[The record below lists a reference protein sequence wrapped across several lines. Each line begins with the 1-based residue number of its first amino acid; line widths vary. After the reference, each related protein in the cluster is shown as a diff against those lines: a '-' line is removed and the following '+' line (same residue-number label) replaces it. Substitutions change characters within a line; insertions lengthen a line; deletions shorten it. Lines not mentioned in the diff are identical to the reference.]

1 MGGIAA
7 ERMKYGDI
15 VFLYIIMAISLVILV
30 LFGGGLV
37 FYMHQQEL
45 VREDIKTYRYSLTQ
59 EAERVRQTFEQIA
72 GVSRLLASNPV
83 IINTMDKEMQSIVP
97 STVAQQIVERNLQAV
112 ADVENITAVS
122 LLDLEGKCVY
132 GTVPDAIGKEYGFV
146 GYFHNA
152 IIDGYDL
159 YAAMNQVTQQNEVY
173 YAQVIKNGNL
183 PLGVIVLKV
192 SLDIFHL
199 RSFSTAFTATPPKA
213 EEMRIGLS
221 TDNNILFDTT
231 ANLVSL
237 QSLTKRQR
245 ETLQSSQ
252 QFPVERIQSLGFTS
266 YGLDSLATI
275 GFLHEKAPAGR
286 EYYLFF
292 QPLVQDGLALIHVVE
307 KSWFEENYRPASL
320 GSSGFIMLLCLLL
333 VIMLALLYMANR
345 RHRQALL
352 VAVTLEREAEQR
364 IQDKEKYEAIVN
376 RNPQGFWLSDFESGI
391 IVEVNQSLCL
401 LLQRSAEEIIGH
413 DSNEFLVTKELYAD
427 EEQREEERREEVRKG
442 KDSKDC
448 FNLSQEGRLRLED
461 GGLLHVLITSSCIT
475 PPGSDKKTCF
485 SFFTD
490 ISERKKE
497 QEQLFLFSQAVEQ
510 STSAIV
516 ITDSHA
522 DIVYTNPF
530 FSELTGCTRE
540 ELYGTNPGV
549 LTAGEKDTAISKE
562 VWHTLKNGG
571 TWKGFLRNTKKSGS
585 RYWEGQTV
593 YPLYDRYT
601 KEIGYYLA
609 IKNDITER
617 LELEKELKAQLA
629 KLELIVEH
637 AAIGIARIIGTHF
650 VWSSG
655 VAARMFGYT
664 DKEAFVASSP
674 SVLFDNQKVFEQSY
688 ERALLSFKANRVFQE
703 DHLMRRRDGSQFWC
717 SLTAKIIDSTDSEQG
732 AIWITKDISRQKE
745 EEQQLQLA
753 RDRAEQ
759 ANRAKSDFLANMS
772 HEIRTPMNAIIGM
785 SKLALDTPLDDQQQR
800 YIGTVNKAAESLLG
814 LLNDILDFS
823 KIEEGK
829 LQLEPVVFSLEE
841 KIQDAVRTVEFQAE
855 KKGLHLHYNIDP
867 KVPCS
872 LYGDAMRLR
881 QILVNLL
888 NNSIKFSEEGEV
900 FVQILLRER
909 DHENVLLEFRVRDK
923 GIGIA
928 PERLGDIFERFVQV
942 DSSTSRDFEGTG
954 LGLTICYRLCKMMGG
969 NIGVDSTLGQ
979 GSIFTFTARFRQIDG
994 VDSPLVDVVQD
1005 QSVAL
1010 QGLRILVVDDN
1021 ESNRFLAKAMFQKD
1035 NHQIIEAEN
1044 GLEAL
1049 RVLLDHHFDV
1059 ILMDVQ
1065 MPIMDGL
1072 TVTRIIRSCEQKK
1085 YKPIADYTL
1094 PMEFTKA
1101 LQYRLTGGHMP
1112 VVALTA
1118 HAMKEDKQRCLDAGM
1133 DGYAV
1138 KPFKTKEIYRE
1149 FQQTGYVDGVVK
1161 NTMEKKQ
1168 EDGTLMIEEKKE
1180 NDNALL
1186 TNVAEHLK
1194 NIYSLEPDQVE
1205 QMIQLSSRSIS
1216 ETFEQAWEAIKSDDF
1231 NTLSGAGHKAKG
1243 ILLGVGLQDEAEQAR
1258 KIEVASKEGQNED
1271 YRAMMEQLE
1280 KNLRSLL
1287 KLTSGESRS

>member
-1 MGGIAA
+1 MGEIAA
-7 ERMKYGDI
+7 ERMKYSNI
-15 VFLYIIMAISLVILV
+15 VFLYIIMAISLVVLV

-59 EAERVRQTFEQIA
+59 EAERISQTFDQIA
-72 GVSRLLASNPV
+72 GVSQLLVSNP
-83 IINTMDKEMQSIVP
+83 IIISMMNSYIRHVDPSEVVQKIVKK
-97 STVAQQIVERNLQAV
+97 NLGAV
-112 ADVENITAVS
+112 ADVKNITAVF

-132 GTVPDAIGKEYGFV
+132 GTVPETIGKDYGFV
-146 GYFHNA
+146 GFFHDA
-152 IIDGYDL
+152 IVDGYDL
-159 YAAMNQVTQQNEVY
+159 YASMNLATHRNEVY
-173 YAQVIKNGNL
+173 YAWAIKNGNR
-183 PLGVIVLKV
+183 PLGMIVLKI

-199 RSFSTAFTATPPKA
+199 RSFSTAFTSTPPEL

-231 ANLVSL
+231 ENLVSL
-237 QSLTKRQR
+237 QPLSRGQQEYLRHSK
-245 ETLQSSQ
+245 
-252 QFPVERIQSLGFTS
+252 QFPLDQIQSLDITSTS
-266 YGLDSLATI
+266 YGLESLATV
-275 GFLHEKAPAGR
+275 GFLSTKNSAGIA
-286 EYYLFF
+286 YYLFF
-292 QPLVQDGLALIHVVE
+292 QPLVGDDLALIHIVE
-307 KSWFEENYRPASL
+307 KAWFEENYRPASL
-320 GSSGFIMLLCLLL
+320 GSSSFIMLLCLML

-352 VAVTLEREAEQR
+352 VAATLELEAEQR
-364 IQDKEKYEAIVN
+364 ILDKEKYEAIVN

-391 IVEVNQSLCL
+391 IIEVNQSLCL
-401 LLQRSAEEIIGH
+401 LQQRSAEEIIGH
-413 DSNEFLVTKELYAD
+413 NVNEFLVTKDLYSGEAK
-427 EEQREEERREEVRKG
+427 RKKRKG
-442 KDSKDC
+442 REDC
-448 FNLSQEGRLRLED
+448 SELSQEGQFRLED
-461 GGLLHVLITSSCIT
+461 GVLLHVLITSSCIT
-475 PPGSDKKTCF
+475 LPGSDKKTCF

-516 ITDSHA
+516 ITDGHA

-540 ELYGTNPGV
+540 ELYGTNPDI
-549 LTAGEKDTAISKE
+549 LTAGEKDTAVSEEI
-562 VWHTLKNGG
+562 WHTLKNGG
-571 TWKGFLRNTKKSGS
+571 TWKGFLRNTKKSGV

-601 KEIGYYLA
+601 KEISYYLA

-617 LELEKELKAQLA
+617 LDLEKELKAQLA

-637 AAIGIARIIGTHF
+637 AAIGIARIIGTDF
-650 VWSSG
+650 VWASG
-655 VAARMFGYT
+655 VAAKMFDYS
-664 DKEAFVASSP
+664 DKDAFIASSP
-674 SVLFDNQKVFEQSY
+674 SVLFDTQEVFEQAY
-688 ERALLSFKANRVFQE
+688 ERALLSFDENRVFQE
-703 DHLMRRRDGSQFWC
+703 DYLMRRRDGTQFWC
-717 SLTAKIIDSTDSEQG
+717 SLTAKIIDSTDPEQG

-759 ANRAKSDFLANMS
+759 ASRAKSDFLANMS

-785 SKLALDTPLDDQQQR
+785 STLALDTALDEQQSR

-823 KIEEGK
+823 RIEEGK
-829 LQLEPVVFSLEE
+829 LQLESAVFFLEDTL
-841 KIQDAVRTVEFQAE
+841 QNAVRSVEFQAE
-855 KKGLHLHYNIDP
+855 EKGLHLHYNIDP
-867 KVPCS
+867 KMPRS
-872 LYGDAMRLR
+872 FYGDAMRLR

-888 NNSIKFSEEGEV
+888 NNSMKFSEKGAVSVQV
-900 FVQILLRER
+900 FQRES
-909 DHENVLLEFRVRDK
+909 DHEEALLEFRVKDN

-928 PERLGDIFERFVQV
+928 PDKLDDIFKLFVQA
-942 DSSTSRDFEGTG
+942 DTSTSRDFEGTG
-954 LGLTICYRLCKMMGG
+954 LGLAICYRLCKMMGG
-969 NIGVDSTLGQ
+969 NIGVDSVLGQ
-979 GSIFTFTARFRQIDG
+979 GSTFTFTVRFKQ
-994 VDSPLVDVVQD
+994 VDEASSPIVDVVQE
-1005 QSVAL
+1005 QNVSL

-1035 NHQIIEAEN
+1035 NHQVVEAEN

-1049 RVLLDHHFDV
+1049 RVLLEHHQFDV

-1072 TVTRIIRSCEQKK
+1072 TVTKIIRACEQKK
-1085 YKPIADYTL
+1085 YKPIADHAL
-1094 PMEFTKA
+1094 PLEFTKA

-1138 KPFKTKEIYRE
+1138 KPFKTKEIYHAFR
-1149 FQQTGYVDGVVK
+1149 QAWYVDGGVK
-1161 NTMEKKQ
+1161 NRMEKKQ
-1168 EDGTLMIEEKKE
+1168 QDGTIMVEEKKE
-1180 NDNALL
+1180 NDNILL

-1205 QMIQLSSRSIS
+1205 QMVRLSSRSIS
-1216 ETFEQAWEAIKSDDF
+1216 ETFEQAWQAVTAHDLAA
-1231 NTLSGAGHKAKG
+1231 LSAAGHKAKG
-1243 ILLGVGLQDEAEQAR
+1243 ILLGVGLKDEAEQAR
-1258 KIEVASKEGQNED
+1258 KIEVASKEGQEED

-1280 KNLRSLL
+1280 DNLRFLL
-1287 KLTSGESRS
+1287 QLTSGESRS

>member
-1 MGGIAA
+1 
-7 ERMKYGDI
+7 MKYSNI
-15 VFLYIIMAISLVILV
+15 VFLYIIMAISLVVLV

-59 EAERVRQTFEQIA
+59 EAERIRQTFDQIA
-72 GVSRLLASNPV
+72 GVSRLLSDNPV
-83 IINTMDKEMQSIVP
+83 IISMMNSYIRHVEPTE
-97 STVAQQIVERNLQAV
+97 VAQKIVKKNLGAV
-112 ADVENITAVS
+112 ADVNNITAVF

-132 GTVPDAIGKEYGFV
+132 GTVPETIGKDYGFAGFFHDAIV
-146 GYFHNA
+146 
-152 IIDGYDL
+152 DGYDL
-159 YAAMNQVTQQNEVY
+159 YASMNLATRQNEVY
-173 YAQVIKNGNL
+173 YARAIKNGNR
-183 PLGVIVLKV
+183 PLGMIVLKI

-199 RSFSTAFTATPPKA
+199 RSFSTAFTATPPES

-221 TDNNILFDTT
+221 TDNNILFNTT

-237 QSLTKRQR
+237 RPLNRDQQEYLRHSK
-245 ETLQSSQ
+245 
-252 QFPVERIQSLGFTS
+252 QFPLDQIQSLDIIP
-266 YGLDSLATI
+266 YGLELLEKI
-275 GFLHEKAPAGR
+275 GFLSTRDSAGVD
-286 EYYLFF
+286 YYLFF
-292 QPLVQDGLALIHVVE
+292 QPLIGDDLALIHIVQ
-307 KSWFEENYRPASL
+307 KAWFEENYRPASL
-320 GSSGFIMLLCLLL
+320 GSSSFIMLLCLMLL
-333 VIMLALLYMANR
+333 IMLALLYMANG

-352 VAVTLEREAEQR
+352 TAATLEREAEQR
-364 IQDKEKYEAIVN
+364 VQDKEKYEAIVN
-376 RNPQGFWLSDFESGI
+376 RNPQGFWLIDFASGI
-391 IVEVNQSLCL
+391 IIEVNQSLCL
-401 LLQRSAEEIIGH
+401 LLQRSAKEIIGH
-413 DSNEFLVTKELYAD
+413 NIHEFLVTKDLYPG
-427 EEQREEERREEVRKG
+427 EEKRQKG
-442 KDSKDC
+442 QGSENC
-448 FNLSQEGRLRLED
+448 FDLSQEGLLRLED
-461 GGLLHVLITSSCIT
+461 GTLLHVLITSSCIT
-475 PPGSDKKTCF
+475 LPGSKKKTCF

-516 ITDSHA
+516 ITDSA
-522 DIVYTNPF
+522 ANIVYTNSF

-540 ELYGTNPGV
+540 ELYGTNPDI
-549 LTAGEKDTAISKE
+549 LTAGEKDTPVCKE
-562 VWHTLKNGG
+562 IWRTLKNGG
-571 TWKGFLRNTKKSGS
+571 TWKGFLRNTRRNGEK
-585 RYWEGQTV
+585 YWEGQTV
-593 YPLYDRYT
+593 CPLYDRYT
-601 KEIGYYLA
+601 KEISYYLA

-617 LELEKELKAQLA
+617 LDLEKKFRAQLA

-637 AAIGIARIIGTHF
+637 AAIGIVRIIGTDF
-650 VWSSG
+650 VWVSG

-664 DKEAFVASSP
+664 DKDAFIASSF
-674 SVLFDNQKVFEQSY
+674 SVLFDNQEVFEQAY
-688 ERALLSFKANRVFQE
+688 ERALLSFEANRVFQE
-703 DHLMRRRDGSQFWC
+703 DHLMRRRDGSEFWC
-717 SLTAKIIDSTDSEQG
+717 SLTAKIIDCTDPEQG

-759 ANRAKSDFLANMS
+759 ANRAKSDFLANIS

-785 SKLALDTPLDDQQQR
+785 SRLALDTPLDEEQLR

-814 LLNDILDFS
+814 LLNDLLDFAR
-823 KIEEGK
+823 IEEGK
-829 LQLEPVVFSLEE
+829 LQLEPTVFSLEE
-841 KIQDAVRTVEFQAE
+841 SIQDAVRTVAFQAE
-855 KKGLHLHYNIDP
+855 EKGLHLHYNIDP

-881 QILVNLL
+881 QIFVNLL
-888 NNSIKFSEEGEV
+888 NNSVKFSKKGEISIQV
-900 FVQILLRER
+900 FLRES
-909 DHENVLLEFRVRDK
+909 DHEEVLLEFRVKDH

-928 PERLGDIFERFVQV
+928 PERQGDIFERFVQV
-942 DSSTSRDFEGTG
+942 DTSTSRDFEGTG

-969 NIGVDSTLGQ
+969 NIGVDSILGQ
-979 GSIFTFTARFRQIDG
+979 GSTFTFTARFKQIADKESALVG
-994 VDSPLVDVVQD
+994 VTPDNNE
-1005 QSVAL
+1005 AL

-1049 RVLLDHHFDV
+1049 RILLDHHFDV

-1072 TVTRIIRSCEQKK
+1072 TVTKIIRACEQKK
-1085 YKPIADYTL
+1085 YQSVENHTL
-1094 PMEFTKA
+1094 PTEVTEEFTEA

-1138 KPFKTKEIYRE
+1138 KPFKTKEIYRA
-1149 FQQTGYVDGVVK
+1149 FQQTGCVDGEVK
-1161 NTMEKKQ
+1161 TRMKKKQ
-1168 EDGTLMIEEKKE
+1168 QDDTSMREEKKE

-1205 QMIQLSSRSIS
+1205 QMIQLSSRSIA
-1216 ETFEQAWEAIKSDDF
+1216 ETLEQAWQAVTANDYKA
-1231 NTLSGAGHKAKG
+1231 LSAAGHKAKG
-1243 ILLGVGLQDEAEQAR
+1243 ILLGVGLKDEAEQAR
-1258 KIEVASKEGQNED
+1258 EIEVASKEEQEAD
-1271 YRAMMEQLE
+1271 YSALLEQLE
-1280 KNLRSLL
+1280 DNLRALL
-1287 KLTSGESRS
+1287 QLTSGESRS